1 MMLKMREKRR
11 KMVIRTVNASQT
23 MILLRIPML
32 NQIKRQQPILMLQ
45 KKAEEKASKKFEM
58 MKKKKMTKFYYNI
71 ISSLPKCQQ
80 TAEISCTYDHIF
92 LDHRNT
98 HQLHFPSWNKNIPAN
113 KRNTHLLQKIKQTKY
128 FVKTVFYD
136 KNS

>member
-1 MMLKMREKRR
+1 MLKMREKRR

-71 ISSLPKCQQ
+71 
-80 TAEISCTYDHIF
+80 
-92 LDHRNT
+92 N
-98 HQLHFPSWNKNIPAN
+98 
-113 KRNTHLLQKIKQTKY
+113 
-128 FVKTVFYD
+128 
-136 KNS
+136 